1 MKLLRLG
8 SVLLLMTAMT
18 CAGGCNTVEGA
29 GRDLEALGKNT
40 SRAARENNPYR
51 DPETPANTNPYR

>member
-8 SVLLLMTAMT
+8 SVLLLAAALMA
-18 CAGGCNTVEGA
+18 AGGCNTVEGA
-29 GRDLEALGKNT
+29 GKDLEALGKNT

-51 DPETPANTNPYR
+51 EPEPPTDPNPYH